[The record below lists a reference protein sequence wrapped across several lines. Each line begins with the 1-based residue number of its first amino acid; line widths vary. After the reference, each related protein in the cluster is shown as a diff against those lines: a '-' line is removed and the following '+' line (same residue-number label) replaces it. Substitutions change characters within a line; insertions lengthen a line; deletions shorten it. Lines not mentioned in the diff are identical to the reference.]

1 MNIRSFYLSL
11 KPWKNLN
18 ILGRSPPFEKLK
30 AVIIPVFV
38 FIFFSLGLAVFTL
51 NIPISSEK
59 LHGTLIRFGG
69 TAKYKSATYAI
80 AFIELDNGRTVSAPL
95 QYGANW
101 PKEGDSV
108 AVVRYIKRF
117 FGDSFGLV
125 D

>member
-1 MNIRSFYLSL
+1 MEEL
-11 KPWKNLN
+11 KPFGSLT
-18 ILGRSPPFEKLK
+18 PFEKLK
-30 AVIIPVFV
+30 AIIIPVLV
-38 FIFFSLGLAVFTL
+38 FIFFSLGLTVITL
-51 NIPISSEK
+51 NIPVSSEK